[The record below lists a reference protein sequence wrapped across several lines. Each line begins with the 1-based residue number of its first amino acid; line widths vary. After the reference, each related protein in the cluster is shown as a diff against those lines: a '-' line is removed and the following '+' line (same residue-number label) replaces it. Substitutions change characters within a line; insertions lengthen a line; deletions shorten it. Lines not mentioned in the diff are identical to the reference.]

1 MTVRAEK
8 RYKSVNFFLD
18 FTGFRIIRVVSSFVQ
33 NLMVMAIF
41 TRCGMFPYTRPYILT
56 LKMYTHAWRI
66 SEKKR
71 LPGTNELPVNG
82 KET

>member
-1 MTVRAEK
+1 MHGQR
-8 RYKSVNFFLD
+8 KSVSVE
-18 FTGFRIIRVVSSFVQ
+18 T
-33 NLMVMAIF
+33 AIF
-41 TRCGMFPYTRPYILT
+41 TRCVMFPYTRPYILT